1 MFNISKTEVPA
12 NHGLL
17 FHLTFKLTECV
28 KYREEHFSEASF
40 NFKPVKKG
48 NDIQ

>member
-1 MFNISKTEVPA
+1 MFNISKTKVPA

-28 KYREEHFSEASF
+28 KNRVSEASF
-40 NFKPVKKG
+40 NFEPVKKG
-48 NDIQ
+48 K